1 MASLELRQL
10 QYFVAVAE
18 HLHFGRAAEALSI
31 GQPAV
36 SQQIARLERILG
48 TELLDRTP
56 RSVRLTEHG
65 SRFLP
70 EARKVLVAVD
80 QARASV
86 TRSENDAGVLR
97 IGTCSGLAGRL
108 DAFLAA
114 VDERRPG
121 TAVELTSVPQRPR
134 LERVAAGQLDA
145 AFVRGVPAA
154 AGVDVVEVWRDR
166 LVAALPA
173 GHDLAQR
180 DAVSLTDLGDLP
192 LRLVNRRINPVLVDL
207 VLGRCAEAGVLPH
220 RLAFDGGPVD
230 NLLAAVSTGVP
241 SWTVLYE
248 AHARMIQSPRVA
260 FVHFDP
266 ALSMPTCLAFSARA
280 TSQDAAPLL
289 DAARVAA
296 EAA

>member
-1 MASLELRQL
+1 MASVELRQL

-36 SQQIARLERILG
+36 SQQVARLERTLG

-56 RSVRLTEHG
+56 RTVRLTEHG

-70 EARKVLVAVD
+70 EARKVLVAVER
-80 QARASV
+80 ARASV
-86 TRSENDAGVLR
+86 TRSEEDPGTLR

-114 VDERRPG
+114 VSERRPG
-121 TAVELTSVPQRPR
+121 AAVELASVPQRPR

-154 AGVDVVEVWRDR
+154 AGVEVVEVWSDR
-166 LVAALPA
+166 LVAAVPA
-173 GHDLAQR
+173 THELAER
-180 DAVSLTDLGDLP
+180 DAVSLAELGELP
-192 LRLVNRRINPVLVDL
+192 LRLVNRRVNPVLVDL
-207 VLGRCAEAGVLPH
+207 VLGRCAEAGVHPH
-220 RLAFDGGPVD
+220 RLVFDGGPVD

-248 AHARMIQSPRVA
+248 AHARMIRSPRVA
-260 FVHFDP
+260 FVQVEP
-266 ALSMPTCLAFSARA
+266 TLSMPTCLAFPEHA
-280 TSQDAAPLL
+280 TSREAAPLL
-289 DAARVAA
+289 EAARVAA

>member
-56 RSVRLTEHG
+56 RTVRLTEQG

-80 QARASV
+80 RARASV
-86 TRSENDAGVLR
+86 TRSDNGAGVLR

-121 TAVELTSVPQRPR
+121 TVVELTSVPQRPR

-154 AGVDVVEVWRDR
+154 AGIDVVEVWRDR

-173 GHDLAQR
+173 GHDLARR
-180 DAVSLTDLGDLP
+180 DSVSLTDLGDLP

-207 VLGRCAEAGVLPH
+207 VLGRCAEAGVHPH

-248 AHARMIQSPRVA
+248 AHSRMIQSPRVA
-260 FVHFDP
+260 FVRVDP
-266 ALSMPTCLAFSARA
+266 EVSMPTCLAFSASA

-296 EAA
+296 EAG